1 MKTDWVLN
9 FCVPKMRLADVSYNT
24 DQILR
29 LLDQLSNTSDR
40 KQVCLFPQ
48 LALSGNTCGDLFFQP
63 ILSQACLKSLKTI
76 EEALSGSKMTILLG
90 LPFELAGRL
99 YDSAAIITAEGL
111 QGFVLNENPDLR
123 YFSVPDSQTPSNFD
137 WQGRKVEIY
146 KQGEC
151 PTGLIGEEKARVII
165 GKLPESKDFIKSS
178 LILNL
183 TALPCLADKP
193 EQAKIQQFSS
203 DCDCLLA
210 LCSAGAN
217 ESSGE
222 EVYSGLCQLWQN
234 GFVLAE
240 DDELTLEGKVLQCD
254 LARLPQSPA
263 LGPVSFERE
272 PRLPYLLKEKQD
284 EQFERIFE
292 IQTLG
297 LIRRMLHSH
306 AETLLLGI
314 SGGADSSMAM
324 LVCYNALSQ
333 LGLESDKLI
342 AVSMPGPGSSEKT
355 KQATN
360 DLSSLMGINPRLIP
374 IKKAL
379 EQHLKDIGH
388 DGKTAD
394 VSYENAQAR
403 ERTQILMDLANMHN
417 GLVVGTGD
425 MSEIALGWS
434 TYNGDQ
440 MSMYNV
446 NAGLPKT
453 VLVKLMVWAAEN
465 LFGEEGRQVAEA
477 IANAPFSPELKP
489 LGQNGQI
496 SQSTEIELGP
506 YLLHDFFLWH
516 AIQERKAPKQVF
528 EEACQIFGSDYE
540 KEFIL
545 KTLQTFYQRFFR
557 HQFKR
562 TASPDGPRLFS
573 LSLSPRTGWRMP
585 ADASPN
591 LWLADLAEI
600 EKGLTAE
607 ETN

>member
-1 MKTDWVLN
+1 MICDWVLN
-9 FCVPKMRLADVSYNT
+9 LCVPKMRLADVSYNT

-48 LALSGNTCGDLFFQP
+48 LALSGKTCGDLFFQP
-63 ILSQACLKSLKTI
+63 ILSQACLKALKNL
-76 EEALSGSKMTILLG
+76 ENALKGSKVTILIG
-90 LPFELAGRL
+90 LPFELEGRL
-99 YDSAAIITAEGL
+99 YDTAAIINADGL

-123 YFSVPDSQTPSNFD
+123 YFSLPDSETPGDFD
-137 WQGRKVEIY
+137 WLGRQVEIFTH
-146 KQGEC
+146 GDL
-151 PTGLIGEEKARVII
+151 PSGLIGEERAQVII
-165 GKLPESKDFIKSS
+165 GKLPESKNFNQDG
-178 LILNL
+178 LVLNL
-183 TALPCLADKP
+183 TALPSLADMP
-193 EQAKIQQFSS
+193 DQAEIKQFSNG
-203 DCDCLLA
+203 CNCPLA
-210 LCSAGAN
+210 LCSSGPN

-222 EVYSGLCQLWQN
+222 ELYSGLCQLWQN
-234 GFVLAE
+234 GQVLAE
-240 DDELTLEGKVLQCD
+240 DDELTMEGKVLQCD
-254 LARLPQSPA
+254 LEKLPQQSTRK
-263 LGPVSFERE
+263 PVSFERE
-272 PRLPYLLKEKQD
+272 LRLPYLLKEKQK
-284 EQFERIFE
+284 EQLERIFE

-324 LVCYNALSQ
+324 LVCHNALTQ
-333 LGLESDKLI
+333 LGLDSDKFI

-355 KQATN
+355 KQATT
-360 DLSSLMGINPRLIP
+360 DLSSLIGITPRLIP
-374 IKKAL
+374 IEKAL
-379 EQHLKDIGH
+379 EQHLQDIGH

-394 VSYENAQAR
+394 ISYENAQAR

-453 VLVKLMVWAAEN
+453 ILVKVMVWAAEM
-465 LFGEEGRQVAEA
+465 LFGEEGKQVAEA

-489 LGQNGQI
+489 LAQNGQT
-496 SQSTEIELGP
+496 SQTTENELGP

-516 AIQERKAPKQVF
+516 AIQEGKTPRQVF
-528 EEACQIFGSDYE
+528 EEASQIFDSEYE
-540 KEFIL
+540 KAFIL
-545 KTLQTFYQRFFR
+545 KTLQSFYQRFFR

-573 LSLSPRTGWRMP
+573 LSLSPRSGWRMP

-600 EKGLTAE
+600 EKELTAE

>member
-29 LLDQLSNTSDR
+29 LLDQLSNISDR

-48 LALSGNTCGDLFFQP
+48 LALSGKTCDDLFFQP
-63 ILSQACLKSLKTI
+63 ILSKAYLNALKII
-76 EEALSGSKMTILLG
+76 EDALRGSKVSILLG
-90 LPFELAGRL
+90 LPFELQGRL
-99 YDSAAIITAEGL
+99 YDAAAIITAEGL
-111 QGFVLNENPDLR
+111 QGFVLNEKPDLR
-123 YFSVPDSQTPSNFD
+123 YFSAPDLQTPGNLD
-137 WQGRKVEIY
+137 WQGQQVEIF
-146 KQGEC
+146 KQGEL
-151 PTGLIGEEKARVII
+151 PSGLIGEEKTQVII
-165 GKLPESKDFIKSS
+165 GKLPKSKEFNKGG

-183 TALPCLADKP
+183 TALPCLADMP
-193 EQAKIQQFSS
+193 EQAEFQQFSS
-203 DCDCLLA
+203 DCILA
-210 LCSAGAN
+210 ICSAGPN

-234 GFVLAE
+234 GHILAE
-240 DDELTLEGKVLQCD
+240 EEELTLEGKVLQCD
-254 LARLPQSPA
+254 LERLPQQA
-263 LGPVSFERE
+263 TRKPVSFERE

-284 EQFERIFE
+284 EQLERIFE

-333 LGLESDKLI
+333 LGLDSDKLI

-355 KQATN
+355 KQATT
-360 DLSSLMGINPRLIP
+360 DLSKLMEISPRVIP
-374 IKKAL
+374 IGKAL
-379 EQHLKDIGH
+379 EQHLQDIGH
-388 DGKTAD
+388 DGETAD
-394 VSYENAQAR
+394 ISYENAQAR

-453 VLVKLMVWAAEN
+453 VLVKVMVWAAEN
-465 LFGEEGRQVAEA
+465 LFGEEGKKVAEA

-489 LGQNGQI
+489 LSQNGQA

-516 AIQERKAPKQVF
+516 AIQERQTPKRVF
-528 EEACQIFGSDYE
+528 EEACQILGSEYE
-540 KEFIL
+540 KDFIL
-545 KTLQTFYQRFFR
+545 KTLQSFYQRFFR

-591 LWLADLAEI
+591 LWLAELAEI
-600 EKGLTAE
+600 EKELTAE

>member
-1 MKTDWVLN
+1 MKTNWVLN

-40 KQVCLFPQ
+40 KQICLFPQ
-48 LALSGNTCGDLFFQP
+48 LALSGKTCGDLFFQP
-63 ILSQACLKSLKTI
+63 ILAQACLKALKTL
-76 EEALSGSKMTILLG
+76 EDALSGSKITILLG
-90 LPFELAGRL
+90 LPLELHGKL
-99 YDSAAIITAEGL
+99 YDAAAIITAKGL
-111 QGFVLNENPDLR
+111 QGFVLNENPDSR
-123 YFSVPDSQTPSNFD
+123 YFSLPDSQTPGDFD
-137 WQGRKVEIY
+137 WQGQKVEIF
-146 KQGEC
+146 KQGELS
-151 PTGLIGEEKARVII
+151 TDIIGEEKAQVII
-165 GKLPESKDFIKSS
+165 GKLPESKDFYQGS

-183 TALPCLADKP
+183 TALPSLADMP
-193 EQAKIQQFSS
+193 EQAEIRRFSS
-203 DCDCLLA
+203 DCNCILA

-234 GFVLAE
+234 GQVLTE

-254 LARLPQSPA
+254 LEKLSQQTTQK
-263 LGPVSFERE
+263 PVSFERE
-272 PRLPYLLKEKQD
+272 SRLPYLVKEKQD
-284 EQFERIFE
+284 EQIERIFE

-324 LVCYNALSQ
+324 LVCHNALLQ

-360 DLSSLMGINPRLIP
+360 ELSELMGINPRLIP
-374 IKKAL
+374 IGKAL

-394 VSYENAQAR
+394 VCYENAQAR

-440 MSMYNV
+440 MCMYNV

-453 VLVKLMVWAAEN
+453 VLVKVMVWAAKN
-465 LFGEEGRQVAEA
+465 LFGEEGKQVAET

-489 LGQNGQI
+489 LGQSGQT

-506 YLLHDFFLWH
+506 YLLHDFFLWQ
-516 AIQERKAPKQVF
+516 AIQEGKTPRQVF
-528 EEACQIFGSDYE
+528 EEACQIFGSEYE
-540 KEFIL
+540 KAFIL

-585 ADASPN
+585 ADANPN
-591 LWLADLAEI
+591 LWLADLTEI
-600 EKGLTAE
+600 ERELSAE
-607 ETN
+607 ESN

>member
-1 MKTDWVLN
+1 MKCDWVLN
-9 FCVPKMRLADVSYNT
+9 LCVPKMRLADVSYNT

-48 LALSGNTCGDLFFQP
+48 LALSGITCGDLFFQP
-63 ILSQACLKSLKTI
+63 ILSQACLKALKSL
-76 EEALSGSKMTILLG
+76 ENALSGSKMTILLG
-90 LPFELAGRL
+90 LPFELDGML
-99 YDSAAIITAEGL
+99 YDAAAIINAEGL
-111 QGFVLNENPDLR
+111 QGLVLNEKPALR
-123 YFSVPDSQTPSNFD
+123 YFSVPDSETPDNFD
-137 WQGRKVEIY
+137 WQGRKVEIF
-146 KQGEC
+146 KQGKLPSE
-151 PTGLIGEEKARVII
+151 LIGAENAQVII
-165 GKLPESKDFIKSS
+165 GKLPESKAFNQDT

-183 TALPCLADKP
+183 TAIPCLADMP
-193 EQAKIQQFSS
+193 EQAEIQQFSS
-203 DCDCLLA
+203 DFNCTLA
-210 LCSAGAN
+210 LCSAGPN

-234 GFVLAE
+234 GQVLAE
-240 DDELTLEGKVLQCD
+240 DDELTLDGKVLQCN
-254 LARLPQSPA
+254 LERLPQQSTEK
-263 LGPVSFERE
+263 PVSFEGE
-272 PRLPYLLKEKQD
+272 PRLPYLLIEKQD
-284 EQFERIFE
+284 EQLERIFE

-306 AETLLLGI
+306 VERLLLGI

-324 LVCYNALSQ
+324 LVCHNALSQ

-355 KQATN
+355 KQATT
-360 DLSSLMGINPRLIP
+360 DLSSLIGIKPRLIP
-374 IKKAL
+374 IGKAL
-379 EQHLKDIGH
+379 EQHLQDIGH

-394 VSYENAQAR
+394 ISYENAQAR

-425 MSEIALGWS
+425 LSEIALGWA

-453 VLVKLMVWAAEN
+453 VLVKVMVWAAEM
-465 LFGEEGRQVAEA
+465 LFGEEGEQVAEA

-489 LGQNGQI
+489 LAQNGQT
-496 SQSTEIELGP
+496 SQSTEVELGP

-516 AIQERKAPKQVF
+516 AIQEGKTPRQVF
-528 EEACQIFGSDYE
+528 EEACLVFGSEYE
-540 KEFIL
+540 KVFIL

-573 LSLSPRTGWRMP
+573 LSLSSRTGWRMP

-591 LWLADLAEI
+591 LWLAELAEV
-600 EKGLTAE
+600 EKELTAE

>member
-1 MKTDWVLN
+1 MKCDWVLN
-9 FCVPKMRLADVSYNT
+9 LCVPKMRLADVSYNT

-48 LALSGNTCGDLFFQP
+48 LALSGKTCGDLFFQP
-63 ILSQACLKSLKTI
+63 MLSQACLKALKI
-76 EEALSGSKMTILLG
+76 LEDALSGSKITILLG
-90 LPFELAGRL
+90 LPLELERRL
-99 YDSAAIITAEGL
+99 CDAAAIINAEGL
-111 QGFVLNENPDLR
+111 QGFVLNENPDLC
-123 YFSVPDSQTPSNFD
+123 YFSVPDRQTPDDFD
-137 WQGRKVEIY
+137 WQGRKVEIF
-146 KQGEC
+146 KQGKL
-151 PTGLIGEEKARVII
+151 PSDLIGEEKAQVII
-165 GKLPESKDFIKSS
+165 GELSESKDFSKGS

-183 TALPCLADKP
+183 TALPCLADVP
-193 EQAKIQQFSS
+193 EQAEILQFSN
-203 DCDCLLA
+203 DCNCSLA
-210 LCSAGAN
+210 LCSAGPN

-222 EVYSGLCQLWQN
+222 EVYSGFCQLWQN
-234 GFVLAE
+234 GLVLAE

-254 LARLPQSPA
+254 LKKLPQQSTRKS
-263 LGPVSFERE
+263 VSFERE
-272 PRLPYLLKEKQD
+272 PRLPYLLTEKQD
-284 EQFERIFE
+284 EQLERIFE

-324 LVCYNALSQ
+324 LVCHNALSQ
-333 LGLESDKLI
+333 LGLESDKFI

-355 KQATN
+355 KQATT
-360 DLSSLMGINPRLIP
+360 DLSKLIGLTPRLIP
-374 IKKAL
+374 IGKAL

-425 MSEIALGWS
+425 MSEIALGWA

-453 VLVKLMVWAAEN
+453 ILVKVMVWAAEM
-465 LFGEEGRQVAEA
+465 LFGEEGRQVAET

-489 LGQNGQI
+489 LAQNGQT

-516 AIQERKAPKQVF
+516 AIQEGKTPKQVF
-528 EEACQIFGSDYE
+528 EEACLVFGSEYE
-540 KEFIL
+540 KAFIL
-545 KTLQTFYQRFFR
+545 KTLLTFYQRFFR

-600 EKGLTAE
+600 EKELTAE

>member
-1 MKTDWVLN
+1 MKSNWVLN
-9 FCVPKMRLADVSYNT
+9 LCVPKMRLADVSYNT
-24 DQILR
+24 DEILR

-63 ILSQACLKSLKTI
+63 LLSQACLKALKTL
-76 EEALSGSKMTILLG
+76 ESALSGSKLTILLG
-90 LPFELAGRL
+90 LPLELEGKL
-99 YDSAAIITAEGL
+99 YDAAAIITAEGL

-123 YFSVPDSQTPSNFD
+123 YFLLPDSQTPGNFD
-137 WQGRKVEIY
+137 WHGRQVEIF
-146 KQGEC
+146 KQGDL
-151 PTGLIGEEKARVII
+151 PSGLIGEEKTQVIL
-165 GKLPESKDFIKSS
+165 GKLPESKAFNQGS

-183 TALPCLADKP
+183 TALPFLADMP
-193 EQAKIQQFSS
+193 DQAEFQQFAS
-203 DCDCLLA
+203 DYNGILA
-210 LCSAGAN
+210 ICSAGAN

-234 GFVLAE
+234 GHVLAE

-254 LARLPQSPA
+254 LEKLPQNSTNSTA
-263 LGPVSFERE
+263 SFERE
-272 PRLPYLLKEKQD
+272 PRLPYLIKEKQD
-284 EQFERIFE
+284 EQLERIFE
-292 IQTLG
+292 IQTHG
-297 LIRRMLHSH
+297 LVRRMLHSH

-324 LVCYNALSQ
+324 LVCHKALSQ
-333 LGLESDKLI
+333 LGLDSEKLI

-355 KQATN
+355 KQATT
-360 DLSSLMGINPRLIP
+360 DLSSLIGIKPRLIP
-374 IKKAL
+374 IGNAL

-394 VSYENAQAR
+394 ISYENAQAR
-403 ERTQILMDLANMHN
+403 ERTQILMDLTNMHN

-453 VLVKLMVWAAEN
+453 ILVKVMVWAAEN
-465 LFGEEGRQVAEA
+465 LFGEEGKQVAES

-489 LGQNGQI
+489 LSQNGQT

-506 YLLHDFFLWH
+506 YLLHDFFLWQ
-516 AIQERKAPKQVF
+516 AIQEGKTPRQVF
-528 EEACQIFGSDYE
+528 EEACQIFGSEYE
-540 KEFIL
+540 KNFIL

-591 LWLADLAEI
+591 LWLAELADI
-600 EKGLTAE
+600 EKDLTAE

>member
-1 MKTDWVLN
+1 MKCDWVLN
-9 FCVPKMRLADVSYNT
+9 LCVPKMRLADVSYNN

-48 LALSGNTCGDLFFQP
+48 LALSGKTCGDLFFQS
-63 ILSQACLKSLKTI
+63 ILPQACLKALKTL
-76 EEALSGSKMTILLG
+76 EDALSGSKITILLG
-90 LPFELAGRL
+90 LPLEIEGRL
-99 YDSAAIITAEGL
+99 YDAATIITAEGL
-111 QGFVLNENPDLR
+111 QGFVLNEKPDLR
-123 YFSVPDSQTPSNFD
+123 YFSLPDSQTSSNFE
-137 WQGRKVEIY
+137 WQGRKVEIF
-146 KQGEC
+146 KHGEL
-151 PTGLIGEEKARVII
+151 PSALIGAEKARVII
-165 GKLPESKDFIKSS
+165 GKLPESKDFAKDS
-178 LILNL
+178 LVLNL
-183 TALPCLADKP
+183 TALPCLADSP
-193 EQAKIQQFSS
+193 EQAEIQQFSN
-203 DCDCLLA
+203 DCDCILA

-234 GFVLAE
+234 GHVLAE
-240 DDELTLEGKVLQCD
+240 DEELTLEGKVLQCD
-254 LARLPQSPA
+254 LKKISQQTT
-263 LGPVSFERE
+263 GKPVSFERE
-272 PRLPYLLKEKQD
+272 PRIPYLLKEKQD

-297 LIRRMLHSH
+297 LTRRMLHSH
-306 AETLLLGI
+306 AETLILGI

-324 LVCYNALSQ
+324 LVCHNVLSQ
-333 LGLESDKLI
+333 LGLESEKLI

-360 DLSSLMGINPRLIP
+360 DLSKLMGITPRLIP
-374 IKKAL
+374 IDKAL

-394 VSYENAQAR
+394 ISYENAQAR
-403 ERTQILMDLANMHN
+403 ERTQILMDLANMNN
-417 GLVVGTGD
+417 GMVVGTGD

-453 VLVKLMVWAAEN
+453 VLVKVMVWSAEN
-465 LFGEEGRQVAEA
+465 LFGEEGKQVAEA
-477 IANAPFSPELKP
+477 IASAPFSPELKP
-489 LGQNGQI
+489 LSQNGQM

-516 AIQERKAPKQVF
+516 AIQERKTPKQVF
-528 EEACQIFGSDYE
+528 EEACQIFSSEYE
-540 KEFIL
+540 KDFIL
-545 KTLQTFYQRFFR
+545 KTLQSFYQRFFR

-573 LSLSPRTGWRMP
+573 LGLSPRTGWCMP

-591 LWLADLAEI
+591 LWLAELTEI
-600 EKGLTAE
+600 EKELLAE
-607 ETN
+607 KEK

>member
-9 FCVPKMRLADVSYNT
+9 FCVPKTRLADVAYNT

-63 ILSQACLKSLKTI
+63 ILSQACLKSLKTL
-76 EEALSGSKMTILLG
+76 EDALSGSKLTILLG
-90 LPFELAGRL
+90 LPFELKERL
-99 YDSAAIITAEGL
+99 YDAAAIINANGL
-111 QGFVLNENPDLR
+111 QGFVLNENPNLR
-123 YFSVPDSQTPSNFD
+123 YFSVPDSHTPSHFD
-137 WQGRKVEIY
+137 WHGRKVEIF
-146 KQGEC
+146 KQGEL
-151 PTGLIGEEKARVII
+151 PSDIIGEEKAQVII
-165 GKLPESKDFIKSS
+165 GKLPESKAFNQDT

-183 TALPCLADKP
+183 TAKPCLADMP
-193 EQAKIQQFSS
+193 EQAEIQQFSS
-203 DCDCLLA
+203 DYNCTLA
-210 LCSAGAN
+210 LCSAGPN

-222 EVYSGLCQLWQN
+222 EVYSGLCQFWQN
-234 GFVLAE
+234 GCVLAE

-254 LARLPQSPA
+254 LEKLPQQTTQK
-263 LGPVSFERE
+263 PVSFERE
-272 PRLPYLLKEKQD
+272 PRQPYLLKEKQD
-284 EQFERIFE
+284 EQLERIFE

-324 LVCYNALSQ
+324 LVCHNALSQ

-342 AVSMPGPGSSEKT
+342 AVSMPGPGSSKKT

-360 DLSSLMGINPRLIP
+360 ELSSLIGINPRLVP
-374 IKKAL
+374 IGKAL

-394 VSYENAQAR
+394 ISYENAQAR

-425 MSEIALGWS
+425 LSEIALGWA

-453 VLVKLMVWAAEN
+453 ILVKVMVWAAEM
-465 LFGEEGRQVAEA
+465 LFGEEGKQVAEA

-489 LGQNGQI
+489 LAQNGQT
-496 SQSTEIELGP
+496 SQSTEVELGP

-516 AIQERKAPKQVF
+516 AIQERKTPKQVF
-528 EEACQIFGSDYE
+528 EDACQIFGSDYD
-540 KEFIL
+540 KDFIL

-600 EKGLTAE
+600 EKELTVE

>member
-1 MKTDWVLN
+1 MICDWVLN
-9 FCVPKMRLADVSYNT
+9 LCVPKMRLADVSYNT

-48 LALSGNTCGDLFFQP
+48 LALSGKTCGDLFFQP
-63 ILSQACLKSLKTI
+63 ILSQACLKALKNL
-76 EEALSGSKMTILLG
+76 ENALKGSKVTILIG
-90 LPFELAGRL
+90 LPFELEGRL
-99 YDSAAIITAEGL
+99 YDTAAIINADGL

-123 YFSVPDSQTPSNFD
+123 YFSLPDSETPGDFD
-137 WQGRKVEIY
+137 WLGRQVEIFTH
-146 KQGEC
+146 GDL
-151 PTGLIGEEKARVII
+151 PSGLIGEERAQVII
-165 GKLPESKDFIKSS
+165 GKLPESKNFNQDG
-178 LILNL
+178 LVLNL
-183 TALPCLADKP
+183 TALPSLADMP
-193 EQAKIQQFSS
+193 DQAEIKQFSNG
-203 DCDCLLA
+203 CNCPLA
-210 LCSAGAN
+210 LCSSGPN

-222 EVYSGLCQLWQN
+222 ELYSGLCQLWQN
-234 GFVLAE
+234 GQVLAE
-240 DDELTLEGKVLQCD
+240 DDELTMEGKVLQCD
-254 LARLPQSPA
+254 LERLSQQSTRK
-263 LGPVSFERE
+263 PVSFERE
-272 PRLPYLLKEKQD
+272 LRLPYLLKEKQK
-284 EQFERIFE
+284 EQLERIFE

-324 LVCYNALSQ
+324 LVCHNALTQ
-333 LGLESDKLI
+333 LGLDSDKFI

-355 KQATN
+355 KQATT
-360 DLSSLMGINPRLIP
+360 DLSSLIGITPRLIP
-374 IKKAL
+374 IEKAL
-379 EQHLKDIGH
+379 EQHLQDIGH

-394 VSYENAQAR
+394 ISYENAQAR

-453 VLVKLMVWAAEN
+453 ILVKVMVWAAGMI
-465 LFGEEGRQVAEA
+465 FGDEGKQVAEA

-489 LGQNGQI
+489 LAQNGQT
-496 SQSTEIELGP
+496 SQTTENELGP

-516 AIQERKAPKQVF
+516 AIQEGKTPRQVF
-528 EEACQIFGSDYE
+528 EEASQIFDSEYE
-540 KEFIL
+540 KAFIL
-545 KTLQTFYQRFFR
+545 KTLQSFYQRFFR

-573 LSLSPRTGWRMP
+573 LSLSPRSGWRMP

-600 EKGLTAE
+600 EKELTAE

>member
-1 MKTDWVLN
+1 MKSDWVLN
-9 FCVPKMRLADVSYNT
+9 LCVPKMRLADVSYNT

-40 KQVCLFPQ
+40 KQVCIFPQ

-63 ILSQACLKSLKTI
+63 ILSQACLKALKSL
-76 EEALSGSKMTILLG
+76 EDALSGSKLTILLG
-90 LPFELAGRL
+90 LPLELKGKL
-99 YDSAAIITAEGL
+99 YDAAAIINAEGL
-111 QGFVLNENPDLR
+111 QGFVLNENPELR
-123 YFSVPDSQTPSNFD
+123 YFSQPDSQTPSDFD
-137 WQGRKVEIY
+137 WHGRQVEIF
-146 KQGEC
+146 KHGEL
-151 PTGLIGEEKARVII
+151 PSGLIGAEKAQVII
-165 GKLPESKDFIKSS
+165 GKLPESRAFNQDS

-183 TALPCLADKP
+183 TALPCLADMP
-193 EQAKIQQFSS
+193 DQAEIQQFSN
-203 DCDCLLA
+203 DCDGILA

-234 GFVLAE
+234 GQVLAE
-240 DDELTLEGKVLQCD
+240 DEELTLEGKVLQCD
-254 LARLPQSPA
+254 LNKISQTTSDNA
-263 LGPVSFERE
+263 VSFERE

-284 EQFERIFE
+284 EQLERIFE

-297 LIRRMLHSH
+297 LVRRMLHSH

-324 LVCYNALSQ
+324 LVCHNALSQ
-333 LGLESDKLI
+333 LGLDSDKLI

-355 KQATN
+355 KQATT
-360 DLSSLMGINPRLIP
+360 DLSSLIGISPRLIP
-374 IKKAL
+374 IEKAL

-394 VSYENAQAR
+394 ISYENAQAR

-453 VLVKLMVWAAEN
+453 ILVKVMVWAAEN
-465 LFGEEGRQVAEA
+465 LFGEEGKQVAEA

-489 LGQNGQI
+489 LAQNGQT
-496 SQSTEIELGP
+496 SQSTENELGP

-516 AIQERKAPKQVF
+516 AIQEGKTPRQVF
-528 EEACQIFGSDYE
+528 EEACQIFGSEYE
-540 KEFIL
+540 KAFIL

-591 LWLADLAEI
+591 LWLAELAEI
-600 EKGLTAE
+600 EKDLTVE